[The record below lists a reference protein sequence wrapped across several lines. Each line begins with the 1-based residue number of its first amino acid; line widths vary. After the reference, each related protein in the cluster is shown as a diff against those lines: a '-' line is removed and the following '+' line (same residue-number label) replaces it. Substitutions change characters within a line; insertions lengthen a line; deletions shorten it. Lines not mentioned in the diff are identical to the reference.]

1 MIPYFAQP
9 ALKLGPLTLHA
20 FGVLVALSVWVGL
33 SIAERRFKRLGLD
46 RAVGEP
52 LLWWVL
58 AGGFLG
64 AHLFSAIFY
73 FPEKIAANPI
83 YLIKFWED
91 ISSFGSVLGGLI
103 AIWLFFRVKASQLT
117 AQDRRRYI
125 DVVAF
130 TFAISL
136 TVGRIGCAL
145 AHDHPGEVT
154 SFPLA
159 VSMEKPEAS
168 AYIERVYREAGR
180 ASELPTRD
188 VMSQLGFHDLGI
200 YELLYLAIVVVPVML
215 LLDRRRA
222 PRAPGFFLGVFA
234 LLYLPVRFGLD
245 FLRVSDARYAGL
257 TPAQWV
263 AIAALLAVA
272 VSLRKGA
279 TWLRP

>member
-20 FGVLVALSVWVGL
+20 FGVLVAASVWIGL
-33 SIAERRFKRLGLD
+33 TIAERRFTRLGLD
-46 RAVGEP
+46 RGIGDR

-73 FPEKIAANPI
+73 FPEKIAANPL
-83 YLIKFWED
+83 YLVKFWED
-91 ISSFGSVLGGLI
+91 ISSFGSMLGGLI
-103 AIWLFFRVKASQLT
+103 AIWLFFRVKGKTLSR
-117 AQDRRRYI
+117 DVRMRYM

-136 TVGRIGCAL
+136 AVGRIGCAL
-145 AHDHPGEVT
+145 AHDHPGEIT

-159 VSMEKPEAS
+159 VSMSKPEAS
-168 AYIERVYREAGR
+168 AYIAREYREAGR
-180 ASELPTRD
+180 AAELPTPTE
-188 VMSQLGFHDLGI
+188 MSQLGFHDLGI
-200 YELLYLAIVVVPVML
+200 YELLYLAIVVIPVLL
-215 LLDRRRA
+215 LLDRRAA

-234 LLYLPVRFGLD
+234 LTYLPVRFALD
-245 FLRVSDARYAGL
+245 FLRVSDARYAGF
-257 TPAQWV
+257 TPAQWI
-263 AIAALLAVA
+263 ALAALAAVA

-279 TWLRP
+279 TWLRH

>member
-9 ALKLGPLTLHA
+9 GLKLGPLSIHA
-20 FGVLVALSVWVGL
+20 FGVLVALSVWIGL
-33 SIAERRFKRLGLD
+33 SIAERRFTRQGLD
-46 RAVGEP
+46 RPLGER

-83 YLIKFWED
+83 YLFKLWED
-91 ISSFGSVLGGLI
+91 ISSFGSMLGGLI
-103 AIWLFFRVKASQLT
+103 AIWLFFRLKGAGLSRDL
-117 AQDRRRYI
+117 RMRYM

-136 TVGRIGCAL
+136 TVGRVGCAL
-145 AHDHPGEVT
+145 AHDHPGTIT

-168 AYIERVYREAGR
+168 AYIEREYREAGR
-180 ASELPTRD
+180 AAELPQPAA
-188 VMSQLGFHDLGI
+188 MSQLGFHDLGI
-200 YELLYLAIVVVPVML
+200 YELLYLAIVVVPLMWML
-215 LLDRRRA
+215 NRRREQ
-222 PRAPGFFLGVFA
+222 RAPGFWLGVFA
-234 LLYLPVRFGLD
+234 LAYLPVRFALD
-245 FLRVSDARYAGL
+245 FLRVSDARYAGF
-257 TPAQWV
+257 TPAQWI
-263 AIAALLAVA
+263 ALAALLAVA

-279 TWLRP
+279 SWLTA